1 MNLSFKDLS
10 WPAQVAIIVGLG
22 AAVLIAGE
30 LAPAPFPLS
39 GARQLLESDTNESR
53 QMAQELAGLR
63 GFEQRQS
70 ALRSTLA
77 GSRAQLDQ
85 LRQAL
90 PQNKDIDDF
99 MFEMQQAAATSGVTI
114 RQISALPVIPR
125 QDHYEMPF
133 QVELDGSY
141 FGVEEFFH
149 QLSLAP
155 RIINIGD
162 LKIDSLSQPE
172 KYPTPPQATVDGT
185 LTVIT
190 YFQGIPQPTGRVG
203 SAGRGP
209 GRSAAPR
216 R

>member
-1 MNLSFKDLS
+1 MNLSFKDLA
-10 WPAQVAIIVGLG
+10 WPVQIAITVSLG
-22 AAVLIAGE
+22 AAVLVAGE

-39 GARQLLESDTNESR
+39 GARKLLESDTNESR
-53 QMAQELAGLR
+53 QLEREMAGLR
-63 GFEQRQS
+63 GFEQRRASLRS
-70 ALRSTLA
+70 ALA
-77 GSRAQLDQ
+77 DSRTQLDR

-99 MFEMQQAAATSGVTI
+99 MFQVQHAAAASGVSI

-155 RIINIGD
+155 RIINVGD
-162 LKIDSLSQPE
+162 LKIDRLNRPA
-172 KYPTPPQATVDGT
+172 KYPTAPQTTVDGM
-185 LTVIT
+185 LSVIT
-190 YFQGIPQPTGRVG
+190 YFQGVPQPTGRV
-203 SAGRGP
+203 
-209 GRSAAPR
+209 APHK
-216 R
+216 